1 MFARLFLDLLAM
13 QMVHDLAQVAHVQHL
28 AADGAPNEMVSLG
41 FRLPADWF
49 SSFSHALPP

>member
-1 MFARLFLDLLAM
+1 MLRGLFLDLLAV
-13 QMVHDLAQVAHVQHL
+13 QMVHDLAQVAHVKHL